1 MHLTYGTCHYKGKE
15 HISYSIA
22 ESYRDGKTVRKRI
35 LFPLGKLS
43 ETKVAQIKLILK
55 VVKGKEP
62 VLSSIEDIVPLK
74 SLSYLEVA
82 VANQLWEDWQI
93 DKAFDEN
100 KITNSPVSTPL
111 IARVLTINRCLEP
124 SSCYSIADWVRTT
137 ALPQILNLDPG
148 TLNDDKLYHELNKI
162 ENNKEPIEN
171 FLFNRTY
178 QLNPESYNYVNY
190 DLTTSYFVGI
200 RCSLSRLGKSK
211 DNQPHRKQVILAIMV
226 NEEGY
231 PFKWDV
237 LPGNTAEVTTLKDKV
252 KVCRNRF
259 HLKDI
264 SLVFDRG
271 IVSEENLQLID
282 EEDLKYISTLDKNQ
296 IPKVKGVNLQLFK
309 DLTVENIKE
318 EIEFLP
324 GFTKYDDLLYYQD
337 LGQVKDKRYIL
348 GINPIL
354 FIEERK
360 NREEKLELFSHFI
373 FQFNQQLRLA
383 KRKRSKEA
391 IASTIKKELARLKIT
406 RFFEKPVFSKI
417 KLTHSSPKGSTKR
430 IVSYQ
435 ASIKRREEKIKSAS
449 LLDGVCCFITSH
461 TEKKDNQFL
470 FPPEK
475 IIDGYR
481 NKRKIEDAFK
491 HLKSFLKI
499 RPFWVNL
506 DEHVKAVYTVCVLAY
521 FLNLHLARMR
531 SKYEKTDFLNSKKL
545 YQPFKECKLIRLK
558 DKKFGWVKEKM
569 INPEPDNLKL
579 IQQLG
584 FSHLLNKKRFQRT
597 TVKN

>member
-318 EIEFLP
+318 EIESLP

-475 IIDGYR
+475 IIYGYR

-506 DEHVKAVYTVCVLAY
+506 DEHVKAVYTICVLAY

>member
-318 EIEFLP
+318 EIESLP

-475 IIDGYR
+475 IIYGYR

>member
-318 EIEFLP
+318 EIESLP

-475 IIDGYR
+475 IIYGYR

-597 TVKN
+597 TKIR